1 MSSPKEIPYRER
13 QRQIWREY
21 EHMTETNVCAECGG
35 RLVTPWDPEQNNIVL
50 RCGTNKAHTGYY
62 KLDWKIERLF
72 AVRQSIL
79 EGGGSAKAIDGEIQ
93 DYLNKKHSRK
103 EKHLTTDAT
112 ALQQYQ
118 ERGLISEQQA
128 LAIIRTTPGW
138 SKAPENVVRRAAM
151 VCRDYKLYPGIHVF
165 LLVFGKGTDK
175 ESWVAAFG
183 IKTNRLLASRKKP
196 YKYID
201 GPRIASEEEARK
213 HYLDEY
219 DSILIYAYCKLE
231 GLDGSTAEGW
241 GTWPKAEKVYGAD
254 KGNSK
259 ANMAEIRAERRALD
273 RLCPG
278 EMPSGFEIVDEQ
290 YVPTEQEALPAGQ
303 SDRTVDSKTGEI
315 IEGEKATHKTETPA
329 APFGVCDLHHVPLLN
344 GKYGIYCPRKVKN
357 REGAMVFC
365 KGVQKGA
372 PAASQQASFTDEHP
386 AASEPKQE
394 GGTEHGSG

>member
-1 MSSPKEIPYRER
+1 MLTQADIERREKEAQNERELAH
-13 QRQIWREY
+13 IAAT
-21 EHMTETNVCAECGG
+21 HVCAECGG
-35 RLVTPWDPEQNNIVL
+35 LLITPWSAQENKLILQ
-50 RCGTNKAHTGYY
+50 CGTNKAHVGYY
-62 KLDWKIERLF
+62 KLDDKLARLF

-79 EGGGSAKAIDGEIQ
+79 KGGESTKAIDRGIQ

-128 LAIIRTTPGW
+128 MAIIRTTPGW
-138 SKAPENVVRRAAM
+138 SRAPENVVRRAAM

-241 GTWPKAEKVYGAD
+241 GTWPKADKVYGAD

-278 EMPSGFEIVDEQ
+278 EMPSGFETVDEQ

-303 SDRTVDSKTGEI
+303 SDRIVDSKTGEI
-315 IEGEKATHKTETPA
+315 IEGDKATQKTSTPA
-329 APFGVCDLHHVPLLN
+329 APFGVCPIHNVQLVN
-344 GKYGIYCPRKVKN
+344 GKFGIYCPRKVTNAK
-357 REGAMVFC
+357 GASVFC
-365 KGVQKGA
+365 KGGKDTREASAAQPPLMDNKA
-372 PAASQQASFTDEHP
+372 PAPEE
-386 AASEPKQE
+386 EPR
-394 GGTEHGSG
+394 

>member
-1 MSSPKEIPYRER
+1 MATQADIERREKEKQNEREL
-13 QRQIWREY
+13 
-21 EHMTETNVCAECGG
+21 EHIAATHVCAECLGL
-35 RLVTPWDPEQNNIVL
+35 LVTPWDSTANQIVL
-50 RCGTNKAHTGYY
+50 RCGTNKAHIGHVKEDPTLARFLLWRKSLADNG
-62 KLDWKIERLF
+62 KDTTTLD
-72 AVRQSIL
+72 A
-79 EGGGSAKAIDGEIQ
+79 EIQ
-93 DYLNKKHSRK
+93 AYLNKKHSRK

-138 SKAPENVVRRAAM
+138 SRAPENVVRRAAM

-201 GPRIASEEEARK
+201 GPRIASEEEARA

-241 GTWPKAEKVYGAD
+241 GTWPKADKVYGAD

-290 YVPTEQEALPAGQ
+290 YVPTEQEALPPGQ
-303 SDRTVDSKTGEI
+303 PDRRVDSKTGEI
-315 IEGEKATHKTETPA
+315 IEGQKATSKTETPA
-329 APFGVCDLHHVPLLN
+329 APFGVCALHHVHLVN
-344 GKYGIYCPRKVKN
+344 GKFGIYCPRKVTNAK
-357 REGAMVFC
+357 GASVFC
-365 KGVQKGA
+365 KGVKESGEASTAQPPLMDDKA
-372 PAASQQASFTDEHP
+372 PAPEE
-386 AASEPKQE
+386 EPK
-394 GGTEHGSG
+394 